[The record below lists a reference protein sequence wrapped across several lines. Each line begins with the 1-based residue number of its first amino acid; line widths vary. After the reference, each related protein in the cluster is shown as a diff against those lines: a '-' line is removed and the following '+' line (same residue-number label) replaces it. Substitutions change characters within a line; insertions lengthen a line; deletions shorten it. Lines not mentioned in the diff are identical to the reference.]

1 MEQRQSRQTEC
12 VIPANVGSGE
22 RMIVR
27 VPVADTVMAFTYF
40 YIEDGTGHGFLI
52 DPGAQA
58 DALLRIIVEKNWVI
72 ESILLTHGHFDH
84 FGAADAIRNAL
95 GIPIYASE
103 HAKRYLEDP
112 QMNLS
117 AVMGR
122 LPFVLHEVLP
132 VKDGDILCLKDNPDF
147 SLKVIAVPGHTE
159 DSLMFYTEKHH
170 AAFVGDTIF
179 KGSPG
184 TSEYPGGNQTALR
197 KSIIEKI
204 LALSGDTVLLSGHTD
219 ETTVSIEKHGGM

>member
-1 MEQRQSRQTEC
+1 MT
-12 VIPANVGSGE
+12 PANAGSGDH
-22 RMIVR
+22 MIVR
-27 VPVADTVMAFTYF
+27 VPVADTAMAFAYF
-40 YIEDGTGHGFLI
+40 YVDDATGHGFLI

-58 DALLRIIVEKNWVI
+58 DVLLRIIAEKDWVI

-117 AVMGR
+117 AVMAR
-122 LPFVLHEVLP
+122 SPFVLHEVLP
-132 VKDGDILCLKDNPDF
+132 VKDGEILCLKGNPDF

-159 DSLMFYTEKHH
+159 DSLMFYAERAH

-179 KGSPG
+179 KGSHG
-184 TSEYPGGNQTALR
+184 TSDYPGGNQAALNQ
-197 KSIIEKI
+197 SISEKI
-204 LALSGDTVLLSGHTD
+204 FTLPEETVLLSGHTE
-219 ETTVSIEKHGGM
+219 ETTVKLEMRRNQNE